1 MIAELVRGEVGE
13 NISEPAYCIK
23 CGTVY
28 QDLRKMYRI
37 DGIDHNTGSYYGICG
52 KCALK
57 YSVFK

>member
-1 MIAELVRGEVGE
+1 VRGEVGE
-13 NISEPAYCIK
+13 NISEPAYCVK

-28 QDLRKMYRI
+28 QDPGKMYRI

-57 YSVFK
+57 YSVSK